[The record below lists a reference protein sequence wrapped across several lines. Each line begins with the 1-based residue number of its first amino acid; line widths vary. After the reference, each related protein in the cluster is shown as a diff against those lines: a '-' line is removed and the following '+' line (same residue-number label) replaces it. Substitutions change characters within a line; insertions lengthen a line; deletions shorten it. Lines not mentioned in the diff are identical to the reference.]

1 MPDLIVYLE
10 DNGFHPRTSDI
21 EAILRRCDHDADR
34 AFSFEEFNELIDLP
48 SQEDDIVEDNG
59 IVLITNDGSPIRKD
73 LSESV
78 KTQSL
83 RKRRN
88 SNDLDNA
95 PKENIDES
103 WERKEA

>member
-1 MPDLIVYLE
+1 M
-10 DNGFHPRTSDI
+10 
-21 EAILRRCDHDADR
+21 RRCDHDADR

-48 SQEDDIVEDNG
+48 NQDDNIVEDNG
-59 IVLITNDGSPIRKD
+59 IVLITNDGSPIRKE

-78 KTQSL
+78 KTESL

-88 SNDLDNA
+88 SNELDNA